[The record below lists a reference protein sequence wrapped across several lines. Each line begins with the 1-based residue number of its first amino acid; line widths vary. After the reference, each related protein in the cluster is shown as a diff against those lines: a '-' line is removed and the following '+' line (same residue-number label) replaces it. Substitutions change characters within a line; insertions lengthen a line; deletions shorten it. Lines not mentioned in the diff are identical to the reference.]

1 MAVSQGAPVSGPLS
15 NSSPHGEFPR
25 QSGWRR
31 RETSFVM
38 AMCLAH
44 FAFIRRARVEERGA
58 GGSGVLWAT
67 IGNVEEKRASWSG

>member
-1 MAVSQGAPVSGPLS
+1 
-15 NSSPHGEFPR
+15 
-25 QSGWRR
+25 
-31 RETSFVM
+31 M